1 LLSDHVFQ
9 VVVQEKTGEV
19 FFFTENGIC
28 SFVSTATEPA
38 IEKLRPVVFPNPVPP
53 AYSGTIAIRGLKE
66 NAWVRITELDGKLV
80 YQTRS
85 LGGQAIWNGRTYK
98 GEKISSG
105 VYLVMV
111 SDEFNEQQ
119 LATKIFFIK

>member
-1 LLSDHVFQ
+1 M
-9 VVVQEKTGEV
+9 
-19 FFFTENGIC
+19 
-28 SFVSTATEPA
+28 
-38 IEKLRPVVFPNPVPP
+38 FPNPVPP
-53 AYSGTIAIRGLKE
+53 GYSGSIAIRGLND

-80 YQTRS
+80 FQTRS

-98 GEKISSG
+98 GEKVSSG